1 MTLKNLSE
9 HNREKSLQWQWQSA
23 VNSQPNG
30 IACPECGQELL
41 DTNPDQVLLTAPPQ
55 FRVHCSSCDYT
66 GTRY

>member
-23 VNSQPNG
+23 VNSQLNG

-66 GTRY
+66 GTRN